1 VTQLTLLGSTGSI
14 GNSTLDVVRR
24 WPDRFG
30 IYALVAGRNVAL
42 LAQQI
47 AEFKPKVVVV
57 ADASALAELRIVLKA
72 NSTPVPELAEGPRAR
87 IAAAVAPEAGFVMS
101 AIVGVEGLEATYEAV
116 RLAKRVG
123 LANKEVLVAS
133 GKLVTEAMRAS
144 GAELIPVD
152 SEHNGAHQCF
162 RAGLRR
168 EVSKLILTASGGPFR
183 ETPAADLQFVTPE
196 QALNHPTW
204 KMGQRITIDSAT
216 LANKGFEV
224 IEACWL
230 FDLAPKE
237 IEVVVH
243 PQSKVHAMVEFA
255 DGSVI
260 AQLSATDMRMPIQ
273 YALTYP
279 ERADAPVP
287 RLDWTQ
293 ASRWTFDPPDFTKFP
308 LLKMAYQAQ
317 EAGGSATC
325 TLNAADEV
333 AVGAFLAGR
342 ISYPGIAAT
351 IAETLD
357 RVPVRE
363 AGSVGEVLEID
374 RESRDVARGIIEKG
388 AMTLARSLKKDTTEA
403 ALHA

>member
-1 VTQLTLLGSTGSI
+1 VTYLTLLGSTGSI
-14 GNSTLDVVRR
+14 GTSTLDVVRR
-24 WPDRFG
+24 WPERFG
-30 IYALVAGRNVAL
+30 IYALVAGRNVQL

-47 AEFKPKVVVV
+47 AEFKPEVAVV
-57 ADASALAELRIVLKA
+57 ADDQALAELRALLKA
-72 NSTPVPELAEGPRAR
+72 NGTAVPELGAGPKAR
-87 IAAAVAPEAGFVMS
+87 VAAAAAPEAGFVMS

-183 ETPAADLQFVTPE
+183 ETPAADLEFVTPE

-204 KMGQRITIDSAT
+204 RMGQRITIDSAT
-216 LANKGFEV
+216 LVNKGFEV

-237 IEVVVH
+237 VEVVVH

-255 DGSVI
+255 DGSVM
-260 AQLSATDMRMPIQ
+260 AQISATDMRMPIQ

-279 ERADAPVP
+279 ERAEAPVP
-287 RLDWTQ
+287 RLDWSQ
-293 ASRWTFDPPDFTKFP
+293 
-308 LLKMAYQAQ
+308 
-317 EAGGSATC
+317 
-325 TLNAADEV
+325 
-333 AVGAFLAGR
+333 
-342 ISYPGIAAT
+342 
-351 IAETLD
+351 
-357 RVPVRE
+357 
-363 AGSVGEVLEID
+363 
-374 RESRDVARGIIEKG
+374 
-388 AMTLARSLKKDTTEA
+388 A
-403 ALHA
+403 ALSSRRRPGFSRVSGWRSWPRRNSW